1 MKKRFFS
8 WISQLLGVLLMI
20 GTIILPHDL
29 QVGNT
34 WPQWGHAMYLSIEKL
49 SFTLGTYLLVLPTM
63 LEVPNISF
71 FLLDTKFF
79 NVISKISFWTYLF
92 HFMVVEFVT
101 FGEKVDFYYTPE
113 TVVPLYISIALISM
127 FFAFFGTILV
137 EVPFAKLEK
146 MLFSVLM
153 KKKDRTPAE
162 NSESVLANAKESLVL
177 SIDKESL
184 VQSVDPSASG
194 GELKEHLLRD
204 HNINRS
210 VN

>member
-1 MKKRFFS
+1 MLKKRFFS
-8 WISQLLGVLLMI
+8 WISQLLGLLLMI

-113 TVVPLYISIALISM
+113 TVIPLYISIALISM

-137 EVPFAKLEK
+137 EVPFSKLEK

-153 KKKDRTPAE
+153 KKKDRKPVE

-184 VQSVDPSASG
+184 VQSVDPSTSG
-194 GELKEHLLRD
+194 GELK
-204 HNINRS
+204 
-210 VN
+210 